1 MTYNIEQYNQEAEN
15 FLFNSI
21 VGDVYSCTY
30 GYKIGNGISMRVKNH
45 YSNPIRFQND
55 IDNNL
60 VIIDIILPEDGQSI
74 SKNNDFYLDIEM
86 MGGVGFQYEVQD
98 GEDLNDVV
106 AKVQQFINSL

>member
-1 MTYNIEQYNQEAEN
+1 MKYSTTQYNHDASN
-15 FLFNSI
+15 FLFNAI

-45 YSNPIRFQND
+45 YSNPVRFQND

-60 VIIDIILPEDGQSI
+60 LIVDIILPEAGKSTA
-74 SKNNDFYLDIEM
+74 KNNDFHDDMKM
-86 MGGVGFQYEVQD
+86 MGGKGFQYEVQD

-106 AKVQQFINSL
+106 AKIQKYINSL